1 MYIEPNTS
9 IKILNNVPLD
19 NTYDHT
25 IYFADRNAQ
34 TNYFTSKA
42 KYHID
47 RSTYQRVNKGSLKVG
62 LPADNLYDCNYLMFL
77 NAGFGSKWFY
87 AFITSVEYINDD
99 TTLITYQIDDMQTW
113 FFDFELEQC
122 FVEREH
128 SVTDRI
134 GENTVPE
141 TIGYGDYVNLS
152 VRRLS
157 GKNETT
163 FERAVAILVTG
174 VPSELSDLGF
184 SSPDFFGNVPQPCY
198 VLSLTYD
205 NDNLP
210 QIISRL
216 ARVYSA
222 DTEGNQI
229 IAIFVYPYQ
238 YTGFS
243 TGGRQTDVKLPSV
256 SVNNRADG
264 RPPINNKLKTF
275 PYCSYVIST
284 PSNAVELKYELN
296 ATDRNFRIIGNFNT
310 SGKVIGFPINYAG
323 ADKDLSHSVSLSCGV
338 QLAWVNEGFQQ
349 YMAKHSSEIN
359 ATIDN
364 AYRTWGTGFYIQGGN
379 VAGNPSS
386 SNILH
391 SIGNILSQTNSLV
404 STINNSV
411 ATMNYAKAMPDNL
424 GGSIDGIDNL
434 TASNIA
440 DFYFYAK
447 SIRPEYVSIVDD
459 FFTRFGYKTNRN
471 KIPNISSRPHW
482 NYVKTLGC
490 TLKGSLPADSMRHIC
505 SLFDNGITFWKN
517 GNEIGNYTLD
527 NRPS

>member
-141 TIGYGDYVNLS
+141 NLELGGYITTATREITRTSQYGILLLATENVEAGEDYPATDLNPPMKIGGYPLNCYWKYWTVL
-152 VRRLS
+152 L
-157 GKNETT
+157 
-163 FERAVAILVTG
+163 
-174 VPSELSDLGF
+174 PSLA
-184 SSPDFFGNVPQPCY
+184 NQ
-198 VLSLTYD
+198 VLSE
-205 NDNLP
+205 
-210 QIISRL
+210 IISICNI
-216 ARVYSA
+216 YSKA
-222 DTEGNQI
+222 GKSDSIVSIVTTPFISITGTPSTEPTIQEHECATRTLPI
-229 IAIFVYPYQ
+229 
-238 YTGFS
+238 T
-243 TGGRQTDVKLPSV
+243 VK
-256 SVNNRADG
+256 
-264 RPPINNKLKTF
+264 NNKLYTYPF
-275 PYCSYVIST
+275 CCLSVNCGSQ
-284 PSNAVELKYELN
+284 AQELKYELFSQTPKLKSIVCV
-296 ATDRNFRIIGNFNT
+296 ASSSPCETVLPLHYEGMTTDYSRAIT
-310 SGKVIGFPINYAG
+310 LKGFPI
-323 ADKDLSHSVSLSCGV
+323 
-338 QLAWVNEGFQQ
+338 LAWRNNYFQNWLAQ
-349 YMAKHSSEIN
+349 NRSVIN
-359 ATIDN
+359 ATYIN
-364 AYRTWGTGFYIQGGN
+364 AGIQASLGLGGVIAGASSGN
-379 VAGNPSS
+379 VGLAGA
-386 SNILH
+386 
-391 SIGNILSQTNSLV
+391 GV
-404 STINNSV
+404 GAVANSV
-411 ATMNYAKAMPDNL
+411 GKVVNTMGEIEKHKVMPDTM
-424 GGSIDGIDNL
+424 GGAIDSVDNL
-434 TASNIA
+434 FASSELGIRT
-440 DFYFYAK
+440 YCRT
-447 SIRPEYVSIVDD
+447 IRPEYFRIIDD
-459 FFTRFGYKTNRN
+459 YFTRFGYKTNRN
-471 KIPNISSRPHW
+471 KIPNINSRPHW
-482 NYVKTLGC
+482 NYVKTIAC
-490 TLKGSLPADSMRHIC
+490 TIKGSLPADSMRHIC

-527 NRPS
+527 NRPR